1 MKDIKHKTYYKLL
14 YLGWSIGCWGM
25 NKRGFM
31 MNWSMMQRGMMY
43 WSMVNK
49 RGLMMYWGMVKW
61 SMMDRSMMNR
71 GVMDWMVERRVTNTQ
86 VSLQPPTLSLS
97 LSKHHLVQ
105 VITQSSRSLGG
116 LVPGGLRGLVHGL
129 CVHGAHSLHL
139 LVTQDKGGE
148 PDHHQ
153 CGQIFL

>member
-1 MKDIKHKTYYKLL
+1 
-14 YLGWSIGCWGM
+14 M

-31 MNWSMMQRGMMY
+31 MNWSMMQRGMMQRGMMDWSMMD
-43 WSMVNK
+43 WSMVKK
-49 RGLMMYWGMVKW
+49 RGLMMHWGMVKW

-71 GVMDWMVERRVTNTQ
+71 GVMDWMVERRVTNTK
-86 VSLQPPTLSLS
+86 VSLQPPTLSLT
-97 LSKHHLVQ
+97 LRKHHLVQ

-129 CVHGAHSLHL
+129 CVHGAHSLHP
-139 LVTQDKGGE
+139 LVPKDKGGE

>member
-1 MKDIKHKTYYKLL
+1 MKDIRHTTNYF
-14 YLGWSIGCWGM
+14 YLWWSVGCWGM

-49 RGLMMYWGMVKW
+49 RGLMMHWGMVKW

-71 GVMDWMVERRVTNTQ
+71 GVMDWMVERRVTNTK
-86 VSLQPPTLSLS
+86 VSLQPPTLSLT

-116 LVPGGLRGLVHGL
+116 LVPGGFRGLVHGL